1 MRIEQAV
8 ADRLHLAREFSGCR
22 LDCSHGFEVIK
33 SHILNFYDE
42 VRVHDKESLSTLKP
56 EDLYALYRD
65 LDEVAHLEVG
75 DRLAGLI
82 LEDVEIKRALHT
94 IRSCYSAFFDYHE
107 IHLARDLLNSQSP
120 WSALKSF
127 PLYPRYRALIK
138 NQVKAANLSLGDT
151 LAFLGCGPL
160 PITSIL
166 LGRIYGIGSVG
177 LDSDPRAIE
186 IARECVKHLHLE
198 DRVSIVEGD
207 ESGLEGIEWDV
218 VLVAALA
225 EPKKRI
231 FQEIRSVLRKRGPRK
246 VCYRTYSGMRA
257 VLYRPVQPG
266 DVEGFRKVRE
276 IAPRGKVNN
285 TIVVLELKEDGRD
298 I

>member
-1 MRIEQAV
+1 MEQAV
-8 ADRLHLAREFSGCR
+8 ADRLHLRREFSGCC
-22 LDCSHGFEVIK
+22 LDCSHSFETIK
-33 SHILNFYDE
+33 SHILKFYDE
-42 VRVHDKESLSTLKP
+42 VRVHDTESLSTLKP

-75 DRLAGLI
+75 DRVAGLI
-82 LEDVEIKRALHT
+82 LEDKEIKRVLPT

-107 IHLARDLLNSQSP
+107 IHLARELLSSENPRSQ
-120 WSALKSF
+120 LKSF

-138 NQVKAANLSLGDT
+138 NQIKATDLSSGDV

-166 LGRIYGIGSVG
+166 LGRIYGIRSVG
-177 LDSDPRAIE
+177 LDSDPQAAE
-186 IARECVKHLHLE
+186 MARDCIRHLDLE
-198 DRVSIVEGD
+198 DRVWIVEGD
-207 ESGLEGIEWDV
+207 ESGLREIEWDV

-231 FQEIRSVLRKRGPRK
+231 FQELRSILRLRGPRK

-266 DVEGFRKVRE
+266 DVEGFRKVKE